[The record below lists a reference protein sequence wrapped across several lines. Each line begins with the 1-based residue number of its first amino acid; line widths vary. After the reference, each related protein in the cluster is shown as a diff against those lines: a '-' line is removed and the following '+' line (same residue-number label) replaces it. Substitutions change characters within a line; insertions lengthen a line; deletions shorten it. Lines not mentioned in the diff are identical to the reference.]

1 MQLNT
6 LSVEHRIVLLSITA
20 SMVNNDSVRT
30 LSASG
35 STRNTR
41 LPMMYGYVTVFDI
54 PLPASEPNG
63 LAQAIAVSERVS
75 IQLFKQDSVRVIY
88 ETRKEVVALATFEQW
103 FKGSSWN

>member
-1 MQLNT
+1 MNT
-6 LSVEHRIVLLSITA
+6 PSVEHQTVPRFITA
-20 SMVNNDSVRT
+20 SMVNNNSVKM
-30 LSASG
+30 LCANA
-35 STRNTR
+35 STRNIR